1 MTSTTVSAAG
11 AALHVD
17 DTGELDLTPVL
28 ALHSLF
34 FDNRMFDG
42 LVEAGRGK
50 FRFILPE
57 FRGQGRSAAS
67 DRDVLTME
75 AAAGDMA
82 ALMDRL
88 GIDSAHVVA
97 SSMGGDV
104 AARLAVFRPDLVR
117 SVVFLGSSVRQEPPE
132 AAAQYVEWTN
142 DCATNGFNGE
152 RLDMLVEVMFGESTR
167 NDPSKKA
174 VVEQWTERLANLPAS
189 LKPAMLGVM
198 LRHDAVHILGDVTAP
213 ALVIS
218 GEECWVRP
226 PDWAAE
232 LADGLPNSE
241 LLVLPGVGHSPLLE
255 APDLVIPRLLSFLEK
270 H

>member
-1 MTSTTVSAAG
+1 MTSQTVSAAG
-11 AALHVD
+11 ASLHVD
-17 DTGELDLTPVL
+17 DTGEQDLTPVL

-34 FDNRMFDG
+34 FDNRMFDD

-57 FRGQGRSAAS
+57 FRGQGRSSAT
-67 DRDVLTME
+67 DVDVLTME

-82 ALMDRL
+82 ALLDGL
-88 GIDSAHVVA
+88 GITSAHVVG

-104 AARLAVFRPDLVR
+104 AARLAVYRPDLVR
-117 SVVFLGSSVRQEPPE
+117 SVVFLGSSVRREPPE
-132 AAAQYVEWTN
+132 AVSEYIEWTN
-142 DCATNGFNGE
+142 DCAVNGFNGE
-152 RLDMLVEVMFGESTR
+152 RLDMLVSVMFGETTR
-167 NDPSKKA
+167 GDSAKRG
-174 VVEQWTERLANLPAS
+174 VVEKWTERLAALPPS

-198 LRHDAVHILGDVTAP
+198 LRHDAVALLGDVRAP

-232 LADGLPNSE
+232 LSDGMPNSK
-241 LLVLPGVGHSPLLE
+241 LTMLPGVGHSPLLE
-255 APDLVIPRLLSFLEK
+255 APDVVIPRVLEFLET